1 MAAFGI
7 SVPTELGTGVLSVRR
22 PVNTRPICLVLF
34 FVLEPYGDAQ
44 RDFQMFDVNFTQWC
58 TLGFR
63 KALLGLVAT
72 AFLTG
77 HSITAHGQT
86 ASNTSDGSDAPKIV
100 VLGDSLVAGYQLAA
114 EEAFPVR
121 LQKAL
126 DERGVSVT
134 ILGAGVSGDT
144 TSGGL
149 ARLNWS
155 VPEDADGVLL
165 ELGANDALRGL
176 PPETT
181 RANLEAMI
189 SQLKARNVD
198 VLLTGMMAPP
208 NLGEDYAK
216 VFNPIYGDLAEKHEL
231 LLYPFFLEGVAA
243 NPKLNLDDGIHPTA
257 EGIDIIVA
265 RMLPL
270 VEQFVEKLRPI
281 P

>member
-1 MAAFGI
+1 
-7 SVPTELGTGVLSVRR
+7 
-22 PVNTRPICLVLF
+22 
-34 FVLEPYGDAQ
+34 
-44 RDFQMFDVNFTQWC
+44 MFDVNFTQWWA
-58 TLGFR
+58 LGFC
-63 KALLGLVAT
+63 KPLLAVAVAAFTAGLT
-72 AFLTG
+72 
-77 HSITAHGQT
+77 ITAHGQT
-86 ASNTSDGSDAPKIV
+86 ASTTSDNSDAPQIV

-126 DERGVSVT
+126 DARGVSAL
-134 ILGAGVSGDT
+134 IIGAGVSGDT

-181 RANLEAMI
+181 RANLDAMI

-216 VFNPIYGDLAEKHEL
+216 MFNPIYADLAEKHEL

-243 NPKLNLDDGIHPTA
+243 NPKLNLEDGIHPTA

-270 VEQFVEKLRPI
+270 VEQFVETLRPI